1 MTIKKV
7 AEGYRLESRTGK
19 NLGTYKTKDEAVERE
34 RQVQYFKRKGKGK
47 AR

>member
-19 NLGTYKTKDEAVERE
+19 NLGTYKTKGEAAERE
-34 RQVQYFKRKGKGK
+34 KQVQYFKHKGRGK